1 MAVFEFSAV
10 IKKREDSVERGTVV
24 ADTEQEARNK
34 LKKLDYDS
42 IRLRRLRGF
51 AGFFKA
57 LTADIK

>member
-42 IRLRRLRGF
+42 IRLRRIRGLS
-51 AGFFKA
+51 GFFKA